1 MTLNIREIKLEDI
14 QKAVNIS
21 FGIPEF
27 ETPNLVQDY
36 IERIGDKD
44 HLILIGEKDNIPA
57 GFKIGYNKNND
68 GSFYSW
74 MGGVLPQYRRQ
85 GIANQLAEYQEDW
98 AKRKLYT
105 SIQIKTRQ
113 KFQGMLY
120 LAIKRGYQMTSFDD
134 DTRFE
139 DKLITLE
146 KRL

>member
-36 IERIGDKD
+36 IERIEDKEY
-44 HLILIGEKDNIPA
+44 LILIGEKNNISA
-57 GFKIGYNKNND
+57 GFKIGYKKNND

-74 MGGVLPQYRRQ
+74 MGGVLPRYRRQ
-85 GIANQLAEYQEDW
+85 SIANQLTEYQENW

-120 LAIKRGYQMTSFDD
+120 LAIKRGYNMTSIDE
-134 DTRFE
+134 DTRFN
-139 DKLITLE
+139 DQIITLE